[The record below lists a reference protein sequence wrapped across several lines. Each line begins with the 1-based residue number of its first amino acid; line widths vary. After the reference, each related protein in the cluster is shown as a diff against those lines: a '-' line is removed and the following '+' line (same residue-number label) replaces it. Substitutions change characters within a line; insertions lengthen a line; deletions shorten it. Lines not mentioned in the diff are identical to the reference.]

1 MLNKDIFLK
10 DPVSRKLANQGVAS
24 VNESD
29 ESILRYELE
38 TFVCSGQYGKGLAHI
53 LRTYL
58 DNLKHPQQP
67 GVWISGFFGSGKS
80 HLVKILAALWCDHI
94 FPDRA
99 TARGITALPP
109 EIQEL
114 FLELKTAGQRHGGL
128 HSVSGTLKAN
138 DDSNSARAAILAMIF
153 KSVGLPAKYHFA
165 SFVMWLQEE
174 GILDQVRQHV
184 ESADKAWDQ
193 EVLRLHVSTVLREA
207 LVKVRPQIFF
217 DEKTCADILRNQ
229 FPSGKDVSSDDMIK
243 AITQALSNDGKLPLT
258 LIVLDE
264 VQQYIGEDSQR
275 SIDVQEVVEA
285 CSKNI
290 GGKLLFVG
298 TGQTAVTGTSNL
310 KKLEGRFTVRVELSD
325 ADVDA
330 VIRQVILAKK
340 PEVMAPINSM
350 VQANLGEISRHLTG
364 TTIAHRQADL
374 EYIVHDYP
382 ILPVRRRLWEN
393 ALRVFDQS
401 GTDSQLRNQL
411 SLIHKVIQTTADQPI
426 GHVAPADFIFFDL
439 AENLLRTRILPRK
452 VYEKTMGWKSGTTD
466 EQLMARACALVFLI
480 TKLAAANTE
489 IGLRTTIDTLADL
502 LVEDLSQGSSL
513 LRSKL
518 PGLLNSCELL
528 MKVGDEYRIQTEE
541 SAAWNDEFLSQRS
554 SLASTA
560 HRIETER
567 DDRIRRKVSESLRKV
582 SIQHGMSRT
591 PRDIATIF
599 DSQLPSDAS
608 EKICVW
614 IRDGWSTDENS
625 VLADARHAGN
635 QSPTIFVYIPK
646 RSADDLRHQLMD
658 YKAASATLEKRG
670 VPSTPEG
677 AEARAAMET
686 AKYNAETRIAALLD
700 DAFSGARV
708 FQGGGNEILGNDLQD
723 KVTEAAKNSLARLFP
738 QFDLADNNGW
748 TKGLERAQKGA
759 PDALKAV
766 GYDGEPGANAVCKAI
781 LGFIAGGKKG
791 VDIRNHFEG
800 PKFGWPR
807 DAVDGALLVMVN
819 AGLVRAQDDMG
830 KTMDAKILDR
840 KNFGKTSF
848 RVEVTTISAAQK
860 IQIRKV
866 LQKIG
871 ITAKQG
877 EESASIPEFVQR
889 MKNLAEQA
897 GGEAPKPVQP
907 DTTCLEDIRL
917 TNGNEQLLAVYNL
930 RDELTT
936 LIDTWTD
943 VAEKISKRWPAWT
956 TLLRLKK
963 QATTFTQ
970 ARLLLDQVS
979 TIEQERQLLN
989 DPDPVSPLLSSLAQ
1003 ILRAEL
1009 NRLDHDYST
1018 KHEEGMTRLKQDDNW
1033 LQLEPEQRHQ
1043 LLSGQMLHE
1052 AARPKVEVQATE
1064 DVLRTLE
1071 AFSLSMFEDRIAA
1084 MPGRFDAVLHAAAEL
1099 MEPEA
1104 KFVHLPR
1111 RTIKTKDE
1119 LEAWLAE
1126 VKTQLDTA
1134 LEAGPVVIK

>member
-38 TFVCSGQYGKGLAHI
+38 TFVCSGQYEKGLVHI

-58 DNLKHPQQP
+58 ENLKHPQQP

-80 HLVKILAALWCDHI
+80 HLVKILAALWLDYI
-94 FPDRA
+94 FSDGA
-99 TARGITALPP
+99 TARGITTLPP
-109 EIQEL
+109 EVQEL

-174 GILDQVRQHV
+174 GILDQIRQHV
-184 ESADKAWDQ
+184 ENAGKIWDQ

-217 DEKTCADILRNQ
+217 DEKTGADILRNQ

-243 AITQALSNDGKLPLT
+243 AIKQALSKDGKLPLT

-340 PEVMAPINSM
+340 PEAMAPISSM

-393 ALRVFDQS
+393 ALRVLDQS

-411 SLIHKVIQTTADQPI
+411 SLIHKVIQTNAEQPI

-452 VYEKTMGWKSGTTD
+452 VYEKTMGWKSGSDD
-466 EQLMARACALVFLI
+466 EQLMSRACALVFLI
-480 TKLAAANTE
+480 TKLAVANTE
-489 IGLRTTIDTLADL
+489 IGLKTTVDTLADL

-513 LRSKL
+513 LRSRL
-518 PGLLNSCELL
+518 PGLLSSCELL

-541 SAAWNDEFLSQRS
+541 SAAWNDEFLSQRT

-567 DDRIRRKVSESLRKV
+567 DDRIRRKVNESLRKV

-658 YKAASATLEKRG
+658 FKAACATLEKRG

-677 AEARAAMET
+677 TEARAAMET
-686 AKYNAETRIAALLD
+686 AKFNAEARIAALLD

-708 FQGGGNEILGNDLQD
+708 FQGGGSEILGNELQD

-748 TKGLERAQKGA
+748 TKVLERAQKGA

-766 GYDGEPGANAVCKAI
+766 GYEGEPGANVVCKAI

-791 VDIRNHFEG
+791 ADIRNHFEG
-800 PKFGWPR
+800 PIYGWPR
-807 DAVDGALLVMVN
+807 DAVDGALLVIVN
-819 AGLVRAQDDMG
+819 AGLVRAQDDLG
-830 KTMDAKILDR
+830 HAVDARTLDR
-840 KNFGKTSF
+840 RNFGRTSF
-848 RVEVTTISAAQK
+848 RVEATTISAAQK

-871 ITAKQG
+871 IAAKQG

-889 MKNLAEQA
+889 MKNLADRA
-897 GGEAPKPVQP
+897 GGEAPKPAIP
-907 DTTCLEDIRL
+907 DTACLEDIRL
-917 TNGNEQLLAVYNL
+917 TTGNEQLLAVYNR
-930 RDELTT
+930 RDELAA
-936 LIDTWTD
+936 LIDSWTE
-943 VAEKISKRWPAWT
+943 VADQISKRWPAWT
-956 TLLRLKK
+956 TLVRLKK
-963 QATTFTQ
+963 HAATLSQAK
-970 ARLLLDQVS
+970 LLLDQIS

-989 DPDPVSPLLSSLAQ
+989 DPDLVSPLVSSLAQ

-1009 NRLDHDYST
+1009 NRLDHNYSA
-1018 KHEEGMTRLKQDDNW
+1018 KHEEGMARLKGDDNW
-1033 LQLEPEQRHQ
+1033 QQLEPEQRHQ
-1043 LLSGQMLHE
+1043 LLSEQMLHE

-1064 DVLRTLE
+1064 DVLRTVE
-1071 AFSLSMFEDRIAA
+1071 VFSLSMFEDRIAA
-1084 MPGRFDAVLHAAAEL
+1084 MPGRFDAVLQAAAEL

-1104 KFVHLPR
+1104 KFIHLPR
-1111 RTIKTKDE
+1111 RTIKSRDE

-1126 VKTQLDTA
+1126 VKAQLTTA
-1134 LEAGPVVIK
+1134 LEAGPVIIK

>member
-38 TFVCSGQYGKGLAHI
+38 TFVCSGQYEKGLVHI

-58 DNLKHPQQP
+58 ENLKHPQQP

-80 HLVKILAALWCDHI
+80 HLVKILAALWLDYV
-94 FPDRA
+94 FSDGA
-99 TARGITALPP
+99 TARGITALPL
-109 EIQEL
+109 EVQEL
-114 FLELKTAGQRHGGL
+114 FRELKTAGQRHGGL

-174 GILDQVRQHV
+174 GILDQIRQHI
-184 ESADKAWDQ
+184 ENAGKIWDQ
-193 EVLRLHVSTVLREA
+193 EVLRLHVSTVLRDA
-207 LVKVRPQIFF
+207 LVQIRPQIFF

-229 FPSGKDVSSDDMIK
+229 FPSSKDVSSDDMIK
-243 AITQALSNDGKLPLT
+243 AIKQALSKDGKLPLT

-340 PEVMAPINSM
+340 PEAMAPISSKL
-350 VQANLGEISRHLTG
+350 QDNLGEISRHLTG

-393 ALRVFDQS
+393 ALRVLDQS

-411 SLIHKVIQTTADQPI
+411 SLIHKVIQTNAEQPI

-466 EQLMARACALVFLI
+466 EQLMSRACALVFLI

-489 IGLRTTIDTLADL
+489 IGLKTTVDTLADL

-518 PGLLNSCELL
+518 PGLLSSCELL

-541 SAAWNDEFLSQRS
+541 SAAWNDEFLSQRT

-567 DDRIRRKVSESLRKV
+567 DDRIRRKVSESLRKI
-582 SIQHGMSRT
+582 SIQHGTSKT
-591 PRDIATIF
+591 PRDISTIF
-599 DSQLPSDAS
+599 DPQLPSDAS
-608 EKICVW
+608 EKIYVW

-635 QSPTIFVYIPK
+635 QSPTIFVFIPK

-658 YKAASATLEKRG
+658 FKAASATLDKRG

-677 AEARAAMET
+677 TEARAAMET
-686 AKYNAETRIAALLD
+686 AKFNAEARITALLD

-708 FQGGGNEILGNDLQD
+708 FQGGGSEILGNELQD

-748 TKGLERAQKGA
+748 TKVLERAQKGA

-766 GYDGEPGANAVCKAI
+766 GYEGEPGANVVCKAI

-800 PKFGWPR
+800 PVYGWPR

-819 AGLVRAQDDMG
+819 AGLVRALDDMG
-830 KTMDAKILDR
+830 KALDAKTLDR

-848 RVEVTTISAAQK
+848 KVEATTISAAQK

-871 ITAKQG
+871 IAAKPG

-889 MKNLAEQA
+889 MKNLAERA
-897 GGEAPKPVQP
+897 GGEAPKPAIP
-907 DTTCLEDIRL
+907 DTACLEDIRL
-917 TNGNEQLLAVYNL
+917 TTGNEQLLAVYNL
-930 RDELTT
+930 RDELAA
-936 LIDTWTD
+936 LIDSWT
-943 VAEKISKRWPAWT
+943 EITNQISKHWPAWS
-956 TLLRLKK
+956 TLVRLKK
-963 QATTFTQ
+963 QAATLSQ
-970 ARLLLDQVS
+970 AKLLLDQIS

-989 DPDPVSPLLSSLAQ
+989 DPDLVSPLVSSLAQ

-1009 NRLDHDYST
+1009 NRLDREYSIR
-1018 KHEEGMTRLKQDDNW
+1018 HEEGMARLKQDDNW
-1033 LQLEPEQRHQ
+1033 QQLEPEQRHQ

-1052 AARPKVEVQATE
+1052 SARPKVEVQATE

-1071 AFSLSMFEDRIAA
+1071 AFSLTMFEDRIAA
-1084 MPGRFDAVLHAAAEL
+1084 IPGRFDAVLQAAAEL
-1099 MEPEA
+1099 MEPAVQFIQISKCTLNTESEINDWIEG
-1104 KFVHLPR
+1104 VR
-1111 RTIKTKDE
+1111 C
-1119 LEAWLAE
+1119 
-1126 VKTQLDTA
+1126 QLKTA
-1134 LEAGPVVIK
+1134 LMNGPVRIQ